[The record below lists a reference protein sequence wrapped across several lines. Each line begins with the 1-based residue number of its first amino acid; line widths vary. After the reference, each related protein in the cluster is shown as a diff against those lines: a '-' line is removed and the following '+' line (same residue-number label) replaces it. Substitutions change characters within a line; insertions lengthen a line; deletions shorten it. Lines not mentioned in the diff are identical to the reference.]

1 MHITD
6 AQLAIYKEQ
15 GFLIIKNFLSDDE
28 KQAALD
34 GFFTFFAPPYDQYIV
49 QGKKIT
55 RQGRYSFLGITQVL
69 ITLLFI
75 LI

>member
-6 AQLAIYKEQ
+6 AQLATYKEQ

-28 KQAALD
+28 REAALD
-34 GFFTFFAPPYDQYIV
+34 GFFTLFAPPYDQYIA

-55 RQGRYSFLGITQVL
+55 RQDSRSFLGITRVL
-69 ITLLFI
+69 ITS
-75 LI
+75 